1 MDVALGVAALISA
14 VSSAPLGMR
23 AGEAFTFRFSVGPI
37 ESGRA
42 RLSVGAPARD
52 RDGRRLV
59 AVQGQA
65 ESAPWLR
72 LFAPLDDR
80 YRVILDADALTPR
93 EIVSEE
99 HGVRERTTTTTLDGA
114 ARAMTFHQETRAKG
128 VAAPQIRDE
137 RRRFGGPV
145 RDPLA
150 GLFALRAAPLVDGER
165 IEQLL
170 LDGPILWRATLEV
183 KRGARLRLESD
194 GDGAQSRRA
203 IRIDGVLARA
213 DDGGR
218 VIGRPERRF
227 TIYLSDDDARL
238 LLRLEADTD
247 LGRCALELTSY
258 SDGKRAPQARSL

>member
-1 MDVALGVAALISA
+1 MDAALGIASLVSA
-14 VSSAPLGMR
+14 VTVAAPLGMR
-23 AGEAFTFRFSVGPI
+23 PGETFTFRFSVGPI

-93 EIVSEE
+93 EIFSEE
-99 HGVRERTTTTTLDGA
+99 HGVRERTTKTTLDA
-114 ARAMTFHQETRAKG
+114 DARSMTLHQETRKKG
-128 VAAPQIRDE
+128 VSPQLRDE
-137 RRRFGGPV
+137 RRLFGGSV

-170 LDGPILWRATLEV
+170 LDGPILWRAMLTV

-194 GDGAQSRRA
+194 ADGAPSRKA
-203 IRIDGVLARA
+203 IRVDGELARV

-218 VIGRPERRF
+218 VVGRPERRF
-227 TIYLSDDDARL
+227 SVYLSDDPARV

-258 SDGKRAPQARSL
+258 SDGKRVPQPRSL